1 MSVELV
7 NILAKIRVCVA
18 YLGEKEQNNWWPS
31 SFLSASGKA
40 FLGPVFPKTSLLAQI
55 TGCSNA
61 AKIVHDE
68 FIGVGDVN
76 HLFRLPENLESELMH
91 LLANKDSGIEI
102 PSSIDA
108 ALQDLRELASVNSV
122 NSVNGAGPL
131 LIDDTENK
139 EKLVSNIVAAYINGF
154 ANNQPVYPYFKG
166 VS

>member
-1 MSVELV
+1 MNVESV
-7 NILAKIRVCVA
+7 NILAKLRVCVA

-55 TGCSNA
+55 TGGSNS

-91 LLANKDSGIEI
+91 LLSNKDSGIEI

-108 ALQDLRELASVNSV
+108 ALQELKELAAGYSVK
-122 NSVNGAGPL
+122 GTGPL

-139 EKLVSNIVAAYINGF
+139 EKLVNNIAAAYINGF
-154 ANNQPVYPYFKG
+154 ANSQPVYPYFKG
-166 VS
+166 IS